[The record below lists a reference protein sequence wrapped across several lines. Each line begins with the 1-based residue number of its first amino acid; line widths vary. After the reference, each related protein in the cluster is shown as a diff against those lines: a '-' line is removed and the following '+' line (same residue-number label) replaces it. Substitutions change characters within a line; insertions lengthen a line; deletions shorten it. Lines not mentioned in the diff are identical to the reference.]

1 MASLV
6 PCLKLSV
13 VSAEAHFRSPH
24 HTLHLNAKVL
34 AHFRMQCASS
44 QMSIV
49 VERPQMPSLEVNS
62 SSLASSNPLTYV
74 GAFDQLEK
82 IYLEKNLLRE
92 PGLTSEA
99 AAIAVMAAEALVLAK
114 EAVKVA
120 RDAAHLLGI
129 EQCLKFKMND
139 FASGDEKIKAENLS
153 QVPSNFS
160 LMTDELNLPQNL
172 IVRSKRQIERRVRR
186 ARVAEAAIVRVSSGK
201 LGSSGRKRRATLR
214 AVDFSDPLHYLRD
227 MSRTSKLL
235 TATEEQQL
243 SEGIQELL
251 KLERKK
257 EELAERIGRQPTTA
271 QWATFAGLN
280 TKTLMQRL
288 NYGID
293 CRDKMIKSNIRLV
306 ISIAKKFNG
315 AGMSIQDLVQAGF
328 RGLLRGAE
336 MFDGTKGFKFSTY
349 AYCWI
354 RDAVRR
360 CLTNQSRMIR
370 LPLGIVEACY
380 RIREARNQ
388 LYLKNRTQP
397 DDREIAEAAG
407 LTMKRFETVMLAPK
421 APISMDQRSSN
432 YESSKLSEVTGD
444 PEASTRRI
452 FWCDNP

>member
-1 MASLV
+1 
-6 PCLKLSV
+6 
-13 VSAEAHFRSPH
+13 
-24 HTLHLNAKVL
+24 
-34 AHFRMQCASS
+34 
-44 QMSIV
+44 
-49 VERPQMPSLEVNS
+49 
-62 SSLASSNPLTYV
+62 
-74 GAFDQLEK
+74 
-82 IYLEKNLLRE
+82 
-92 PGLTSEA
+92 
-99 AAIAVMAAEALVLAK
+99 
-114 EAVKVA
+114 
-120 RDAAHLLGI
+120 
-129 EQCLKFKMND
+129 
-139 FASGDEKIKAENLS
+139 
-153 QVPSNFS
+153 
-160 LMTDELNLPQNL
+160 MTDELNLPQNL
-172 IVRSKRQIERRVRR
+172 IVRSKRQIERRARR
-186 ARVAEAAIVRVSSGK
+186 AGVAEAAIVRVSSGK

-306 ISIAKKFNG
+306 ISIAKKFHG
-315 AGMSIQDLVQAGF
+315 AGMSIQDLVQ
-328 RGLLRGAE
+328 
-336 MFDGTKGFKFSTY
+336 
-349 AYCWI
+349 
-354 RDAVRR
+354 
-360 CLTNQSRMIR
+360 
-370 LPLGIVEACY
+370 LGIVEACY

-444 PEASTRRI
+444 PEASTPEDILVRQSMKDELNRVLDYLNPREKQVIKWRFGLEGGRLKTQQEIGEMMGVSRERI
-452 FWCDNP
+452 RQIESCAIRKLKKKKRTKDLGKYLCFC